1 MTLEGKGRCM
11 NKNEFEKVK
20 KSSANVRYEYFIKKI
35 VDYEEVWGLYD
46 NGWAISEDDNGNKM
60 IPLWPK
66 KEFAEFCAQDEWSN
80 YNPKKI
86 NLYEFLDFWLQKM
99 KDDNLLP
106 SLFWNNE
113 DSAVVSIETLK
124 LDINRELDNY

>member
-1 MTLEGKGRCM
+1 M
-11 NKNEFEKVK
+11 NNKEFDQVIKLSE
-20 KSSANVRYEYFIKKI
+20 NIRYEYFIKKI
-35 VDYEEVWGLYD
+35 VDCEELWGLYD

-66 KEFAEFCAQDEWSN
+66 KEFAEACAQDEWSN
-80 YNPKKI
+80 YTPKKI
-86 NLYEFLDFWLQKM
+86 NLYDFLDCWLPKM
-99 KDDNLLP
+99 QSDSLIP
-106 SLFWNNE
+106 SIFWNNQ